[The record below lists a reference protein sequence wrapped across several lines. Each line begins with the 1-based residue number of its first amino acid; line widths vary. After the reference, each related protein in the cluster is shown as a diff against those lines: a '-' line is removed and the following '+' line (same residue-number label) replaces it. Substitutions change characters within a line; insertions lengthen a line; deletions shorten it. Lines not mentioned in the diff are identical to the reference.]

1 MTDQLPAE
9 AARRVVPGFCRLAL
23 EAACTEVVRRRQ
35 LAAGVP
41 HADVEGQL
49 LAADRLTKRMALAMH
64 GDAERTASIMSDIS
78 SRFGRTAAD
87 VVNRVNKGSHHGDG
101 GDLKGLVA
109 NTERVANDLLR
120 LGL

>member
-1 MTDQLPAE
+1 
-9 AARRVVPGFCRLAL
+9 
-23 EAACTEVVRRRQ
+23 
-35 LAAGVP
+35 VP